1 MSIRFPLFL
10 LQGSYSFPPASY
22 SVTQSV
28 PHGKYKAKVDITQG
42 EQTVACVSVDLEIE

>member
-42 EQTVACVSVDLEIE
+42 EQAVACVSVDLEIE